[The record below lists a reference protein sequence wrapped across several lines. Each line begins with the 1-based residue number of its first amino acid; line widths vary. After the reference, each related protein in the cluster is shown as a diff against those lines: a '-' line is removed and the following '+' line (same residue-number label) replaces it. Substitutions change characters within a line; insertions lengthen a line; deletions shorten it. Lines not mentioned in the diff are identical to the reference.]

1 MTYSH
6 SRRNSLQMGGQ
17 QPHPSRLE
25 DGWGRPEKGRRPD
38 AWWIYNLLGEQ
49 QELGPH
55 CEATAA
61 PTPRLP
67 QVGLMLSSL
76 QVYVRSTDFDRT
88 LMSAEANLAG
98 LFPPDGMQRFNPNIS
113 WQPIPV
119 HTVPIAEDRVSLARP
134 SLEAMAGMTLAV
146 GLLIL
151 DSFSAS
157 AYPLWPA
164 AAEVPLGPMP
174 PL

>member
-1 MTYSH
+1 
-6 SRRNSLQMGGQ
+6 MG
-17 QPHPSRLE
+17 L
-25 DGWGRPEKGRRPD
+25 
-38 AWWIYNLLGEQ
+38 
-49 QELGPH
+49 
-55 CEATAA
+55 
-61 PTPRLP
+61 
-67 QVGLMLSSL
+67 VLSSL

-98 LFPPDGMQRFNPNIS
+98 LFPPDGIQRFNPNIS

-134 SLEAMAGMTLAV
+134 SLKATAGTTLAV
-146 GLLIL
+146 GLLIP

>member
-1 MTYSH
+1 M
-6 SRRNSLQMGGQ
+6 
-17 QPHPSRLE
+17 
-25 DGWGRPEKGRRPD
+25 
-38 AWWIYNLLGEQ
+38 
-49 QELGPH
+49 
-55 CEATAA
+55 
-61 PTPRLP
+61 LP
-67 QVGLMLSSL
+67 PL

-98 LFPPDGMQRFNPNIS
+98 LFPPNGMQRFNPNIS

-134 SLEAMAGMTLAV
+134 SLEATAGTTLAV
-146 GLLIL
+146 GLLIP

-157 AYPLWPA
+157 AYPPRPA
-164 AAEVPLGPMP
+164 AAEVPVGPVP